1 MARDTIYEWSQTAA
15 SNATAD
21 ATIDFAEFQRPSTLN
36 DSCRALM
43 ARIAQFLSDAAPNR
57 SSTSSGNAYAVAS
70 DAAGAS
76 LTNCEQITFIPDA
89 DNTGACTLNVDGRGA
104 KAWRPAPGVEFE
116 SGNILTGVP
125 VTAYY
130 RLASDEWL
138 SPGTGYY
145 VSQSAS
151 GVALQSI
158 TARLPQIGDL
168 VVSYAPTPG
177 AGRIRLTES
186 TQSVLKADYPELNNY
201 LSGISYPWG
210 STATHFSLPPAAG
223 YFLRFAATTSAID
236 TGGARTAG
244 STQSDQNKTHTHTVT
259 ATGTTN
265 TTGAHAH
272 TVADVFK
279 NTPTSIVSS
288 GGGPIGAFGTA
299 TSGSSGDHSHTV
311 SVSGTA
317 AGDGGDEV
325 RVKNVAFFVDVVA
338 SSALAAAQLAVF
350 GYPFQFDTGTT
361 DSDPGAGRVRLNHA
375 TLASATYLYISNT
388 DGWGVT
394 QTGVYAALTNNCVI
408 NLSKV
413 GAQANRVA
421 LYVSGT
427 PVAGSGYYKIPV
439 TVLTAAGAFSSND
452 QCAFEFSLTSADAN
466 VAAAAVQA
474 AAAAASAAAA
484 AASASV
490 VTALP
495 LIFAS
500 TYGVSTTNSAA
511 DNTTAMND
519 LIAVI
524 NATGGT
530 VLMPQG
536 TLSFNAWNAITGF
549 GVTIR
554 GAGKYAGG
562 TVLSFNNATGDCIT
576 VNGAAHFTM
585 DECWITAGVRRT
597 SGFAIKLTGSCFIP
611 VLKNL
616 RIDYHYD
623 GIWMHQAAQARM
635 DHISWRYMLGTKGI
649 YTGGASGGVYGLIMT
664 DLTADNPVPTGAYGT
679 VKTWTTSTAYTANDI
694 VLVNGNV
701 YQCSTSGTSSGAGTG
716 PSTIP
721 GTGTADAFSSTVT
734 DGTAAWKFVMK
745 STLYWLYVDSFTYSV
760 TVDNSALISGVVGV
774 LVDDSVASG
783 SSYPIWINTHG
794 LEVDHPYDSCV
805 YLSKGEGVYMLDGWL
820 GSALQG
826 RGVYVGPSFRGEVT
840 IGQGTRIAACW
851 LDGVYL
857 SAGPTQVSVNGACI
871 YGNSLITAGSY
882 HGVSVAAGATRW
894 SVMNSTIGKGPGS
907 SGGQGYGVNVAVG
920 ASDYYAIM
928 GNLLEGNATG
938 AFSDGGT
945 GTEKEIAQNVGSVT
959 PRLYATSIDVGHASD
974 TTITRSAAGLPAVE
988 GVTFSL
994 NSFSRAHTAASLA
1007 VGDSNFQL
1015 AQSSGNPFY
1024 GFDANDYMLYDRTT
1038 NVLYTVVG
1046 AAIVLSQTAAR
1057 ISGSVPFGLP
1067 SYTVAGL
1074 PTGAAGDIAYAS
1086 NGRKNG
1092 EGAGSGTG
1100 VLVFKDGTAWRACD
1114 TGATVAA

>member
-265 TTGAHAH
+265 ATGAHTHA
-272 TVADVFK
+272 VDNVFK

-350 GYPFQFDTGTT
+350 GYPFQWDAGTT
-361 DSDPGAGRVRLNHA
+361 DADPGAGRVRLNHA

-394 QTGVYAALTNNCVI
+394 QTGVYAAMTNNCVI
-408 NLSKV
+408 DLSKV
-413 GAQANRVA
+413 GAQANRVT

-439 TVLTAAGAFSSND
+439 TVLTAAGSFSSND

-466 VAAAAVQA
+466 VTAAAAQA
-474 AAAAASAAAA
+474 TAAAASAVTASAAA
-484 AASASV
+484 ATAVATVAGLPFTIAASA
-490 VTALP
+490 
-495 LIFAS
+495 
-500 TYGVSTTNSAA
+500 YGVAVANTAA
-511 DNTTAMND
+511 QNTTAMNNA
-519 LIAVI
+519 IAAL
-524 NATGGT
+524 NSSGG
-530 VLMPQG
+530 VLLLPPGVLAM
-536 TLSFNAWNAITGF
+536 NAWNAITGAT
-549 GVTIR
+549 VSIR
-554 GAGKYAGG
+554 GAGQYSGG
-562 TVLSFNNATGDCIT
+562 TTLSFANATGDCIT

-585 DECWITAGVRRT
+585 EECWITASVRRT
-597 SGFAIKLTGSCFIP
+597 SGFAIKVTGSCFIP

-623 GIWMHQAAQARM
+623 GIWMHSAAQARI
-635 DHISWRYMLGTKGI
+635 DHVSWRYMHGTKPL

-664 DLTADNPVPTGAYGT
+664 DLTADNPVPTGTYGT
-679 VKTWTTSTAYTANDI
+679 VRTWSTGLSVSTNDI
-694 VLVNGNV
+694 VNVNGNI
-701 YQCSTSGTSSGAGTG
+701 YQASTGGTTLGSGTG

-721 GTGTADAFSSTVT
+721 GTGAADAFTSTVT
-734 DGTAAWKFVMK
+734 DNAVSWKFVCK
-745 STLYWLYVDSFTYSV
+745 STLYWLYFDSYTYSV
-760 TVDNSALISGVVGV
+760 TVDNSALISGVIGV
-774 LVDDSVASG
+774 LMDDSVASG
-783 SSYPIWINTHG
+783 SSYPMWINTHG
-794 LEVDHPYDSCV
+794 LEIDHPYTACA
-805 YLSKGEGVYMLDGWL
+805 YLLKGEGFYMLDGWL
-820 GSALQG
+820 GSCLQG
-826 RGVYVGPSFRGEVT
+826 HGVYLGPSLRGEVL
-840 IGQGTRIAACW
+840 IGEGTRISSNW
-851 LDGVYL
+851 LHGIEVSSGPVNVKIVGTFNYLNGQIGGASYDG
-857 SAGPTQVSVNGACI
+857 I
-871 YGNSLITAGSY
+871 
-882 HGVSVAAGATRW
+882 SVAAGA
-894 SVMNSTIGKGPGS
+894 SYFDIVGNTIGKGPIGT
-907 SGGQGYGVNVAVG
+907 GTQRYGINIASG
-920 ASDYYAIM
+920 ASDYYTVI
-928 GNLLEGNATG
+928 GNQLHGNATG
-938 AFSDGGT
+938 ALNDG
-945 GTEKEIAQNVGSVT
+945 
-959 PRLYATSIDVGHASD
+959 
-974 TTITRSAAGLPAVE
+974 
-988 GVTFSL
+988 
-994 NSFSRAHTAASLA
+994 
-1007 VGDSNFQL
+1007 
-1015 AQSSGNPFY
+1015 
-1024 GFDANDYMLYDRTT
+1024 
-1038 NVLYTVVG
+1038 
-1046 AAIVLSQTAAR
+1046 
-1057 ISGSVPFGLP
+1057 
-1067 SYTVAGL
+1067 
-1074 PTGAAGDIAYAS
+1074 
-1086 NGRKNG
+1086 
-1092 EGAGSGTG
+1092 GSGTTKEVANNPPATSARSMAALTVSNMIKSSSATAG
-1100 VLVFKDGTAWRACD
+1100 VGYA
-1114 TGATVAA
+1114 TGAGGAVTQLTSRTTGVTLNTVTGAITLFTAAGSATPASFTVTNSAVAATDVVNVSVKSATTNKYVAIVTAVAAGSFEITFWAASGTTSDAPVFNFALIKAVAA